1 MLTVLHCVLC
11 AKSFQSCLTLCNP
24 MNCSLPGSAWS
35 QKRCMLKD
43 NFKNHRPRPSGA
55 NVSEERFSSLP
66 FQWGSLDTSTTPRL
80 CATGK
85 TSSSTSTA
93 SPPSTPLPAA
103 PTTTTTTTR
112 ASARTLS
119 PVSCERRA
127 GASPGPRCPRAMT
140 EVDSQR
146 GHASHLET
154 PGERHALIWGW
165 CDCQVLCL
173 RVV

>member
-1 MLTVLHCVLC
+1 MGFL
-11 AKSFQSCLTLCNP
+11 
-24 MNCSLPGSAWS
+24 S
-35 QKRCMLKD
+35 QVFSNRKAYPLGVKMRCMLKD
-43 NFKNHRPRPSGA
+43 NFKNHRSGT

-66 FQWGSLDTSTTPRL
+66 FQWGSLDTSTTPRP

-119 PVSCERRA
+119 PVSCECRA
-127 GASPGPRCPRAMT
+127 GAAQAPAAPGAMA
-140 EVDSQR
+140 EVDSQC

-154 PGERHALIWGW
+154 PGERQALMFVTVGRRTTPGEVMPQTHAGS
-165 CDCQVLCL
+165 Q
-173 RVV
+173 